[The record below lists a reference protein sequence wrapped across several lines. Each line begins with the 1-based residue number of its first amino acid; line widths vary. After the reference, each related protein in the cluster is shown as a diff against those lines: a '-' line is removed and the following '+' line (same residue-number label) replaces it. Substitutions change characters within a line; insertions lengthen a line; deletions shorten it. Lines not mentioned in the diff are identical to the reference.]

1 MPPPSSSLPPLQLR
15 VPIVQWN
22 IAKPLYCTFTTYL
35 QRENCGR
42 FDHQRDFFHVR
53 KCSVCVN
60 WWFSSA
66 PVMKHHRRI
75 MHPRIPIR
83 KLFINQRNTNYNQP
97 DAKLHCVVTTTAV
110 SLLRLITNYS
120 FIKITLVIKN
130 PKNAKRKKARKGKIR
145 K

>member
-1 MPPPSSSLPPLQLR
+1 MPPPSSSFLPLQLR

-35 QRENCGR
+35 ERENCGR
-42 FDHQRDFFHVR
+42 FDHLRDFFHVR

-66 PVMKHHRRI
+66 PVMKCHRRI
-75 MHPRIPIR
+75 VHPRIPIR

-97 DAKLHCVVTTTAV
+97 DAKLHMCRHKNCSQSFTTYHK
-110 SLLRLITNYS
+110 LLIHKSHTGHKKPR
-120 FIKITLVIKN
+120 
-130 PKNAKRKKARKGKIR
+130 KRKAEES
-145 K
+145 